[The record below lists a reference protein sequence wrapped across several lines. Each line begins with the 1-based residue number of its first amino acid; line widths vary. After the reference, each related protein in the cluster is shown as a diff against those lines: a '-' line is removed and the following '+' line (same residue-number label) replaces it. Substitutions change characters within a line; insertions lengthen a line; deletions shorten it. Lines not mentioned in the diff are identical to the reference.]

1 MLAGTVTRRV
11 HRARFRFFFVG
22 MTQRPFTLRP
32 AAWRLSVSL
41 TVAEMLSV

>member
-1 MLAGTVTRRV
+1 MLAASVTRRV

-22 MTQRPFTLRP
+22 ATQRPFTVRP

-41 TVAEMLSV
+41 TVPEMLSL